1 MTEMNIDWGMECP
14 KCNHNEAKIDSTA
27 EPNSGYEFMDGD
39 VVTCLKCGNTGEMD
53 ARGEDSDIYW
63 YEGLSEDLPPAVAQ
77 SLKEVS

>member
-14 KCNHNEAKIDSTA
+14 KCNHNEAKINSTA

-53 ARGEDSDIYW
+53 ARGEDSDICW
-63 YEGLSEDLPPAVAQ
+63 NEDEAND
-77 SLKEVS
+77 